1 MSDLAS
7 RVTKWS
13 LACDRKLHR
22 LVSYINANSRTVLV
36 GWVGDKPGDL
46 TLDLYVDA
54 DFAGDK
60 RTMKSTSGHVLALSG
75 PNTYVPLSAGS
86 TKQKCVS
93 HSTSESEIVAAD
105 SGLRKEGLPALQ
117 MWDVLF
123 GRKATLTVYEDN
135 SACLQIIKT
144 GRNPALRHIQRT
156 HNVSA
161 QWLHWNFYEE
171 DDSTVE
177 KPYLKIKGVET
188 EKQFADIFTK
198 AFTKPAEWARVVAN
212 VGLRALRLPPA
223 SARAGGA

>member
-1 MSDLAS
+1 M
-7 RVTKWS
+7 
-13 LACDRKLHR
+13 
-22 LVSYINANSRTVLV
+22 
-36 GWVGDKPGDL
+36 GWVGDNPGNL
-46 TLDLYVDA
+46 VLDLYVDA

-93 HSTSESEIVAAD
+93 HCTSESEIVAAD

-144 GRNPALRHIQRT
+144 GRIRP
-156 HNVSA
+156 
-161 QWLHWNFYEE
+161 
-171 DDSTVE
+171 
-177 KPYLKIKGVET
+177 
-188 EKQFADIFTK
+188 
-198 AFTKPAEWARVVAN
+198 
-212 VGLRALRLPPA
+212 
-223 SARAGGA
+223 